1 MSEAIAAL
9 DGARTL
15 ARGDNLARDRWSVW
29 SGSTRTPV
37 DFKPMPKRLA
47 VRLWHDARKFERQ
60 TRKPRHQDG
69 AIGRNGLAVLHA
81 LLFDF
86 LHYATGELT
95 PTRAAIARAACI
107 SVRSVDRGLAK
118 LKAAGA
124 LEWTKR
130 CEESIENG
138 IYGLRQKASAYFVLA
153 QSRWR
158 GFWQAPEAPPPYP
171 ETWGQTPPLPDP
183 IALAGMVRAEGG
195 SHRAM
200 LAALALDPRDALAGS
215 LGRFAALVFAR
226 NS

>member
-1 MSEAIAAL
+1 MIMDFTAAL
-9 DGARTL
+9 DGAQT
-15 ARGDNLARDRWSVW
+15 LARDRWPVW
-29 SGSTRTPV
+29 SGSSRTPV
-37 DFKPMPKRLA
+37 DFKPMPKRMA

-69 AIGRNGLAVLHA
+69 AVGRNGLAVLHA

-95 PTRAAIARAACI
+95 PTRAAIARAANI

-153 QSRWR
+153 QTQWR
-158 GFWQAPEAPPPYP
+158 GFWQAPEPPLPYP
-171 ETWGQTPPLPDP
+171 EAWGQTPPLPDP
-183 IALAGMVRAEGG
+183 IATAGMVRAQGG
-195 SHRAM
+195 SRTAI
-200 LAALALDPRDALAGS
+200 LAALACDPRDGLASS
-215 LGRFAALVFAR
+215 LARLGAGVYAR
-226 NS
+226 NC